1 MPVDTRAINDMLNQL
16 AALRQAAAGQTAGA
30 PVASEGAD
38 FAQALK
44 NAIEAVNAT
53 QQRAQQLSQDFVAGK
68 ENVELSTVM
77 IELEKASL
85 AFQQMVQVRNK
96 LVQAYQD
103 VMNMPV

>member
-1 MPVDTRAINDMLNQL
+1 MSLDTRALDDMLRQL
-16 AALRQAAAGQTAGA
+16 AALKQAATGASAPAPAAG
-30 PVASEGAD
+30 GAD
-38 FAQALK
+38 FAQALQA
-44 NAIEAVNAT
+44 AIEAVNA
-53 QQRAQQLSQDFVAGK
+53 QQQQANQLAQDFAAGK

-77 IELEKASL
+77 VELQKASL